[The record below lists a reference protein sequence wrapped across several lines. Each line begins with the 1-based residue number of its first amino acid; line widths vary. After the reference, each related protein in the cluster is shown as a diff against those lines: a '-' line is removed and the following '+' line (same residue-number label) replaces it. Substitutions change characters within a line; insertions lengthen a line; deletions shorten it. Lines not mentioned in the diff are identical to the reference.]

1 MKLTCLM
8 KTTHKLK
15 SSKSGVLTFDM
26 NKTSINPK
34 LATTP
39 KRISGLSDLKLE
51 LLKGQKHIQFG
62 IKSIKHIQ
70 LCQYGVLTWSNR
82 KTTQMKIIQ
91 ENRKRAQ
98 THEGWYLRDDKE
110 SNFVTTIPSSCWVIP
125 CLSWLSWCEANIYYI
140 ILEQK
145 QRGRLEGGIGA
156 RWPRNGGDE
165 DDDDEDD
172 GCVVLTRSLFVFVFG
187 WRSRVL
193 CINQRRVRAATCLL
207 FFFLFFFLLLE

>member
-1 MKLTCLM
+1 
-8 KTTHKLK
+8 
-15 SSKSGVLTFDM
+15 
-26 NKTSINPK
+26 
-34 LATTP
+34 
-39 KRISGLSDLKLE
+39 
-51 LLKGQKHIQFG
+51 
-62 IKSIKHIQ
+62 
-70 LCQYGVLTWSNR
+70 
-82 KTTQMKIIQ
+82 MKIIQ

-165 DDDDEDD
+165 DDVDEDD

-207 FFFLFFFLLLE
+207 LFVFFFYPSWIKKKGIFLGWITSLNWIIAIWCAGPTVNCAQQGRMHVWHAPKDKGDKF